1 MLTQIGRSQYALQN
15 SISHWLSS
23 LSFGAYPLSAFY
35 PFSATAIL
43 DFRVPYFRIRVL
55 SFFFNLD
62 FVTSYLCNLYYH
74 YPYYLKC
81 FYIICFHS
89 MCIWVYVSYIICH
102 QWQDKLLP
110 YWPVALSHPTGILL
124 LFLHYLYIIY
134 FNNIICHQWQ
144 DKKAFNHINL
154 WEVARE
160 MVLPIHSHGH
170 FASVFTLSIISFVT
184 NDKIRKLLT
193 ILTCGKWLGKW
204 YFQSIPM
211 GILLLFLHDLF

>member
-102 QWQDKLLP
+102 QWQDISFYHIDLWHSP
-110 YWPVALSHPTGILL
+110 IPRA
-124 LFLHYLYIIY
+124 FCFCFYIIY
-134 FNNIICHQWQ
+134 
-144 DKKAFNHINL
+144 
-154 WEVARE
+154 
-160 MVLPIHSHGH
+160 
-170 FASVFTLSIISFVT
+170 TLSILTISFVT

-211 GILLLFLHDLF
+211 GILLLFLHYLLYHLSPMTR